1 MNGSFKLFICCQAKC
16 GQIYKPDTDESD
28 SYLTVYFF
36 FKGDCDK
43 TYGSEFVYSDHAKEL
58 IVGEIFV
65 RVYNEVPTFQ
75 LEVSVLLLVLPGAFV
90 HLSLKVLGLF
100 TLYIKVIP
108 ALSLPNA
115 LYKPGFLME
124 YHR

>member
-1 MNGSFKLFICCQAKC
+1 M
-16 GQIYKPDTDESD
+16 
-28 SYLTVYFF
+28 
-36 FKGDCDK
+36 
-43 TYGSEFVYSDHAKEL
+43 
-58 IVGEIFV
+58 

-115 LYKPGFLME
+115 LYEPGFLME